1 VADVVVSCATQFVAG
16 EARFSPGVFYDS
28 VRPLLRGDPV
38 GGSAITV
45 YPEIKY
51 ANLYHWLF
59 GDLKFMQASLGY
71 SLPILAYPYSK
82 NAAAP

>member
-1 VADVVVSCATQFVAG
+1 
-16 EARFSPGVFYDS
+16 
-28 VRPLLRGDPV
+28 
-38 GGSAITV
+38 V